1 MTELP
6 AGSDV
11 CKLVGLGFLGACRR
25 RLRYGAPSG
34 VLGREPRRSRD
45 PRALQGIRQGRRV
58 G

>member
-25 RLRYGAPSG
+25 RPATAHKRQPKEANFSKKF
-34 VLGREPRRSRD
+34 GRE
-45 PRALQGIRQGRRV
+45 GRLS
-58 G
+58 